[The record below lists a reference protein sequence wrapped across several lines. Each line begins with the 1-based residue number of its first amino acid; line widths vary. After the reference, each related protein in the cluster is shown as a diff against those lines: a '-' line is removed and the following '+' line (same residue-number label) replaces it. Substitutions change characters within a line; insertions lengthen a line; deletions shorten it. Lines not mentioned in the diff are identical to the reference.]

1 MAQRHTDLRHRCV
14 LCVCALLLV
23 TTSGVTCKP
32 LGMNWGLGFGIVQP
46 TAGLADNFRTGPQI
60 TLSAGTSLGT
70 VQPRI
75 SITYASLRGSEFSSV
90 TNHGSVALDAQIPQL
105 FGFPSITLIGG
116 AGAGARKLSEGRVVR
131 SGRDTDL
138 SIGGV
143 NEPLYCLVGRLGLGM
158 RVYDT
163 GRWRVSIEA
172 IYHSAFSIVTPES
185 IGPDTIPDEMIL
197 FSLVLSTSP
206 RAAHP

>member
-1 MAQRHTDLRHRCV
+1 M
-14 LCVCALLLV
+14 
-23 TTSGVTCKP
+23 CKP

-46 TAGLADNFRTGPQI
+46 AASLADNYETGPHI
-60 TLSAGTSLGT
+60 SLNAGTSLGT
-70 VQPRI
+70 VKPRI
-75 SITYASLRGSEFSSV
+75 SVTYAGLRRSGFSTV
-90 TNHGSVALDAQIPQL
+90 TNHGSVAVDAQITQI

-116 AGAGARKLSEGRVVR
+116 VGAGARKLSEGRVVR
-131 SGRDTDL
+131 SGRGTDL

-143 NEPLYCLVGRLGLGM
+143 NESLYCLVGRLGLGI

-163 GRWRVSIEA
+163 GRWRVGVEA
-172 IYHSAFSIVTPES
+172 IYHSAYSIVTPES